1 MLTLC
6 VCEFRKVANAAL
18 QELHDV
24 VKRYEYFR
32 DIQNLFHDSW
42 GGFQMVL
49 WESIV
54 ELTEALHLLPIQPD
68 GLVVRLCEPQAEKF
82 MKGVHLFGG
91 WVTETK
97 AIIARRVGELSSH

>member
-6 VCEFRKVANAAL
+6 VCEFIKVANAAL
-18 QELHDV
+18 QEFQDV

-91 WVTETK
+91 WVTETTE
-97 AIIARRVGELSSH
+97 IIARRVGELSSH